1 MKELVL
7 LLGVFA
13 LIGCGEK
20 NKSIDTAEGGQDAGP
35 VQEAKEEGEAASSG
49 PEPLISDA
57 EVERFV
63 KDAYNYDKGLPPAD
77 YTGWAK
83 DYIDDSGAQLASLTQ
98 YKNGKPDGRWMV
110 WYDTGK
116 IQQMGIEKE
125 GEMVLFQEF
134 YLTGEKL
141 LVHSLND
148 AGLREGVVWHK
159 NGQKAAEGLIGEDG
173 PKSMKFWNEE
183 GKELDREE
191 GEEMKDRILQK

>member
-1 MKELVL
+1 MLVR
-7 LLGVFA
+7 FRRQT
-13 LIGCGEK
+13 K
-20 NKSIDTAEGGQDAGP
+20 RF
-35 VQEAKEEGEAASSG
+35 EAASSG

-63 KDAYNYDKGLPPAD
+63 KDAFDGNKSSPPAD
-77 YTGWAK
+77 YTGWVK
-83 DYIDDSGAQLASLTQ
+83 DYIDDSGAQLASLVQ

-191 GEEMKDRILQK
+191 GEEGEEMMDRIFQK

>member
-20 NKSIDTAEGGQDAGP
+20 KKSIDTAEGGQDAGP
-35 VQEAKEEGEAASSG
+35 VQAADEEGEAASSG

-63 KDAYNYDKGLPPAD
+63 KDAHNGIKSSPPAD
-77 YTGWAK
+77 YTGWVK
-83 DYIDDSGAQLASLTQ
+83 EISGTELHALIQ

-110 WYDTGK
+110 WYDTGE
-116 IQQMGIEKE
+116 IMQMGIDKE

-141 LVHSLND
+141 VVHSLND

-191 GEEMKDRILQK
+191 GEEMMDRIFQK

>member
-20 NKSIDTAEGGQDAGP
+20 KKSIDTAEGGQDAGP
-35 VQEAKEEGEAASSG
+35 VQEANEEVEVASSG
-49 PEPLISDA
+49 PEPLISAA

-63 KDAYNYDKGLPPAD
+63 KDAHNGNKSSPPAD
-77 YTGWAK
+77 YTGWVK
-83 DYIDDSGAQLASLTQ
+83 EISGTELYALSQW
-98 YKNGKPDGRWMV
+98 KNGKGDGPWMV
-110 WYDTGK
+110 WYDTGE
-116 IQQMGIEKE
+116 IMQMGIRKE

-148 AGLREGVVWHK
+148 AGLREAVVWHK
-159 NGQKAAEGLIGEDG
+159 NGQKAAELIGEDE
-173 PKSMKFWNEE
+173 PESMKFWNEE

-191 GEEMKDRILQK
+191 GEEMMDRIFQK

>member
-1 MKELVL
+1 M
-7 LLGVFA
+7 LGVFA

-20 NKSIDTAEGGQDAGP
+20 KKSIDTAEGGQDAGP
-35 VQEAKEEGEAASSG
+35 VQEANEEVEAASSG
-49 PEPLISDA
+49 PEPLISAA

-63 KDAYNYDKGLPPAD
+63 KDAHNGNKSSPPAD
-77 YTGWAK
+77 YTGWVKEYK
-83 DYIDDSGAQLASLTQ
+83 DLSGTELHALSQW
-98 YKNGKPDGRWMV
+98 KNGKPDGPWMV

-148 AGLREGVVWHK
+148 AGLREAVGWHK

-191 GEEMKDRILQK
+191 GEEMMDRILQK

>member
-1 MKELVL
+1 MKQLVL

-20 NKSIDTAEGGQDAGP
+20 KKEIDTAEGGQDAGP
-35 VQEAKEEGEAASSG
+35 VKEANEEVEAASSG

-63 KDAYNYDKGLPPAD
+63 KDAFDGIKSSPPAD
-77 YTGWAK
+77 YTGWVK
-83 DYIDDSGAQLASLTQ
+83 EISGTELHALSQW
-98 YKNGKPDGRWMV
+98 KNGKGDGRWMV

-116 IQQMGIEKE
+116 IQQMGVEKE
-125 GEMVLFQEF
+125 GEMVLLQEF
-134 YLTGEKL
+134 YRTGGKQG
-141 LVHSLND
+141 VVSFNG
-148 AGLREGVVWHK
+148 AGSGEGVFWHK

-173 PKSMKFWNEE
+173 PEIMKFWNEE

-191 GEEMKDRILQK
+191 GEEMWASFLQK